1 MMRDFLISQIK
12 ESAELLG
19 RRLSEKEIKR
29 LDGMMYSKIIQEAD
43 FARLAVMLQVQNEQ
57 AQLSRELIE
66 QEKLKIADD
75 KQRNSTIQ

>member
-19 RRLSEKEIKR
+19 RGLSEKEIKR
-29 LDGMMYSKIIQEAD
+29 LDGMMYSKIVQEAD

-66 QEKLKIADD
+66 QEKLKMADD

>member
-1 MMRDFLISQIK
+1 MRDFLISQIK

>member
-1 MMRDFLISQIK
+1 MRDFLISQIK

-29 LDGMMYSKIIQEAD
+29 LDGMMYSKIVQEAD

-66 QEKLKIADD
+66 QEKLKMEDN
-75 KQRNSTIQ
+75 KQRNSIIQ